1 MMPRDRLT
9 LALAAVTLVA
19 STLTGCGSTPPDLQ
33 QSTATQLQAGVQD
46 VTVAAAAGDF
56 DAAQVSLEAVQA
68 DLLTAAAADEV
79 SAARAADIQSALN
92 LVFAD
97 LTAAI
102 EASEPEP
109 TVAPVP
115 APRPTSVDNGNDKD
129 DGRCKKKDDGCDDED

>member
-1 MMPRDRLT
+1 MMPRARLT

-33 QSTATQLQAGVQD
+33 QSTATELQAGVRN
-46 VTVAAAAGDF
+46 VTAAAAAGDF
-56 DAAQVSLEAVQA
+56 EAAQASLEAVQA
-68 DLLTAAAADEV
+68 DLLTAAAADGV

-92 LVFAD
+92 LVSAD

-102 EASEPEP
+102 EASKPEP

-115 APRPTSVDNGNDKD
+115 APSPTSVDNGNDKD
-129 DGRCKKKDDGCDDED
+129 DGKCKKNDDGCDDED